1 MNSKQM
7 VKLMKGCGHQMA
19 KKKYVIKNYKKYFKK
34 PAGTVMTDDMVAD
47 GIPAQRK
54 VLFPA

>member
-1 MNSKQM
+1 MPEH
-7 VKLMKGCGHQMA
+7 LFLHEL
-19 KKKYVIKNYKKYFKK
+19 IFKK
-34 PAGTVMTDDMVAD
+34 PAGTVMTADMVAD